1 MLKKSRILQSFA
13 AIALLGLAL
22 TGCNR
27 KAEAPPVPESRL
39 FATPEAAVDAMV
51 AALEKQDKDA
61 LSRILGPDG
70 VEILSSGDPVSD
82 AGDRDEF
89 LAAYKAKH
97 ALKADGERK
106 TLVIG
111 TDDWPFPIPVAK
123 QGDKWYLDTA
133 AGADELIYRRIGENE
148 LGAIA
153 VSRGYVDAQ
162 KEYASLGRDGG
173 EPGVYAMKILSDA
186 SRQNGLY
193 WPTSEG
199 EDPSP
204 IGAFVAEAAAEGY
217 RTETASAYHGY
228 RYRLLYR
235 QAVETARCLAENVL
249 TSVHDANIG
258 SIFGIGMAPWT
269 GGVLQYINYIGLPEF
284 VKRADALAAAHGDR
298 FTPPQLLRDMAAA
311 GKTFE

>member
-1 MLKKSRILQSFA
+1 
-13 AIALLGLAL
+13 
-22 TGCNR
+22 
-27 KAEAPPVPESRL
+27 
-39 FATPEAAVDAMV
+39 
-51 AALEKQDKDA
+51 
-61 LSRILGPDG
+61 
-70 VEILSSGDPVSD
+70 VSD

-89 LAAYKAKH
+89 LAAFKARH
-97 ALKADGERK
+97 ALQPDGERK

-111 TDDWPFPIPVAK
+111 TNDWPFPIPLAK
-123 QGDKWYLDTA
+123 QGNKWYLDTA

-186 SRQNGLY
+186 GRQNGLY

-199 EDPSP
+199 EDSSP

-217 RTETASAYHGY
+217 RTESATAYHGY

-235 QAVETARCLAENVL
+235 QGDKAAGGAKDYFVDGRL
-249 TSVHDANIG
+249 
-258 SIFGIGMAPWT
+258 T
-269 GGVLQYINYIGLPEF
+269 GGFAMIAWPANYGNSGVKSFLINQDGTVFEKDLGETT
-284 VKRADALAAAHGDR
+284 VEAAAAIDSFNPDEGWKAL
-298 FTPPQLLRDMAAA
+298 PAQ
-311 GKTFE
+311 

>member
-235 QAVETARCLAENVL
+235 QGDKAAGGAKDYFVDGRL
-249 TSVHDANIG
+249 
-258 SIFGIGMAPWT
+258 T
-269 GGVLQYINYIGLPEF
+269 GGFAMIAWPADYGNSGVKSFLINQDGTVFEKDLGETTEE
-284 VKRADALAAAHGDR
+284 AAAAIDSFNPDEGWKAV
-298 FTPPQLLRDMAAA
+298 PAQ
-311 GKTFE
+311 

>member
-217 RTETASAYHGY
+217 RTDSATAYHGY

-235 QAVETARCLAENVL
+235 QGDKAAGGAKDYFADGRL
-249 TSVHDANIG
+249 
-258 SIFGIGMAPWT
+258 T
-269 GGVLQYINYIGLPEF
+269 GGFAMIAWPADYGNSGVKSFLINQDGTVFEKDLGETTEE
-284 VKRADALAAAHGDR
+284 AAAAIDSFNPDEGWKAV
-298 FTPPQLLRDMAAA
+298 PAQ
-311 GKTFE
+311 

>member
-1 MLKKSRILQSFA
+1 MSKKSRILQSFA
-13 AIALLGLAL
+13 AIVLLGLAL

-51 AALEKQDKDA
+51 VALVKQDKDA

-97 ALKADGERK
+97 ALQPDGERK

-111 TDDWPFPIPVAK
+111 TNDWPFPIPLAK
-123 QGDKWYLDTA
+123 QGNKWYLDTA

-186 SRQNGLY
+186 GRQNGLY

-199 EDPSP
+199 EDSSP

-217 RTETASAYHGY
+217 RTESATAYHGY

-235 QAVETARCLAENVL
+235 QGDKAAGGAKDYFIDGRL
-249 TSVHDANIG
+249 
-258 SIFGIGMAPWT
+258 T
-269 GGVLQYINYIGLPEF
+269 GGFAMIAWPADYGNSGVKSFLINQDGTVFEKDLGETTEE
-284 VKRADALAAAHGDR
+284 AAAAIDSFNPDEGWKAL
-298 FTPPQLLRDMAAA
+298 PAQ
-311 GKTFE
+311 

>member
-235 QAVETARCLAENVL
+235 QGDKAAGGAKDYFADGRL
-249 TSVHDANIG
+249 
-258 SIFGIGMAPWT
+258 T
-269 GGVLQYINYIGLPEF
+269 GGFAMIAWPADYGNSGVKSFLINQDGTVFEKDLGETTEE
-284 VKRADALAAAHGDR
+284 AAAAIDSFNPDEGWKAV
-298 FTPPQLLRDMAAA
+298 PAQ
-311 GKTFE
+311 

>member
-217 RTETASAYHGY
+217 RTDSATAYHGY

-235 QAVETARCLAENVL
+235 QGDKAAGGAKDYFVDGRL
-249 TSVHDANIG
+249 
-258 SIFGIGMAPWT
+258 T
-269 GGVLQYINYIGLPEF
+269 GGFAMIAWPADYGNSGVKSFLINQDGTVFEKDLGETTEE
-284 VKRADALAAAHGDR
+284 AAAAIDSFNPDEGWKAV
-298 FTPPQLLRDMAAA
+298 PAQ
-311 GKTFE
+311 

>member
-1 MLKKSRILQSFA
+1 ML
-13 AIALLGLAL
+13 
-22 TGCNR
+22 
-27 KAEAPPVPESRL
+27 
-39 FATPEAAVDAMV
+39 

-97 ALKADGERK
+97 ALQPDGERK

-111 TDDWPFPIPVAK
+111 TNDWPFPIPLAK
-123 QGDKWYLDTA
+123 QGNKWYLDTA

-186 SRQNGLY
+186 GRQNGLY

-199 EDPSP
+199 EDSSP

-217 RTETASAYHGY
+217 RTESATAYHGY

-235 QAVETARCLAENVL
+235 QGDKAAGGAKDYFIDGRLTGGFAMIAWPADYGNSGVKSFLINQDGTVFEKDLGETTEETAAAIDSFNPDEGWK
-249 TSVHDANIG
+249 A
-258 SIFGIGMAPWT
+258 
-269 GGVLQYINYIGLPEF
+269 LP
-284 VKRADALAAAHGDR
+284 A
-298 FTPPQLLRDMAAA
+298 Q
-311 GKTFE
+311 

>member
-133 AGADELIYRRIGENE
+133 AGADELIYRRVGENE

-235 QAVETARCLAENVL
+235 QGDKAAGGAKDYFVDGRL
-249 TSVHDANIG
+249 
-258 SIFGIGMAPWT
+258 T
-269 GGVLQYINYIGLPEF
+269 GGFAMIAWPADYGNSGVKSFLINQDGTVFEKDLGETTEE
-284 VKRADALAAAHGDR
+284 AAAAIDSFNPDEGWKAV
-298 FTPPQLLRDMAAA
+298 PAQ
-311 GKTFE
+311 

>member
-133 AGADELIYRRIGENE
+133 AGADELIYRRVGENE

-235 QAVETARCLAENVL
+235 QGDKAAGGAKDYFVDGRLIGGFAMIAWPADYGNSGVKSFLINQDGTVFEKDLGETTE
-249 TSVHDANIG
+249 
-258 SIFGIGMAPWT
+258 
-269 GGVLQYINYIGLPEF
+269 E
-284 VKRADALAAAHGDR
+284 AAAAIDSFNPDEGWKAV
-298 FTPPQLLRDMAAA
+298 PAQ
-311 GKTFE
+311 